1 MRNVEKLLSPEM
13 GPSCRMCRPN
23 SSSQCTRAKGT
34 PPLVTFYIQ
43 ASTTFHNYI
52 IPVVLHKAVKEV
64 SKTDNYRRGE
74 LLMCGWQSE
83 STDGPKSG
91 RSCAFWSGCS
101 RHLTTAECNV
111 VWRGRRVVVVVVVE
125 GVVEVVVVAVM

>member
-1 MRNVEKLLSPEM
+1 
-13 GPSCRMCRPN
+13 MCRPN

-34 PPLVTFYIQ
+34 TALVTFYIQ

-64 SKTDNYRRGE
+64 SKIDNKRRGE
-74 LLMCGWQSE
+74 LLVCGWQSE
-83 STDGPKSG
+83 STDGPKRG

-101 RHLTTAECNV
+101 GHITTAECNV
-111 VWRGRRVVVVVVVE
+111 VWCGRSVVVDE
-125 GVVEVVVVAVM
+125 L